1 MGIADLS
8 LRRPVLSIVMSLILM
23 LFGGIGYK
31 FLSVRD
37 YPAIDPPVI
46 TVRTAYTGANSD
58 IIESQITE
66 PLEKAINGIQGVRTI
81 SSTSS
86 QGVSNITVEFEL
98 GIDLEAA
105 ANDVRD
111 KVSQALRQ
119 LPQDLDAPP
128 VVSKADVS
136 ADPIIILAVQSTQ
149 FNLFEINDFAV
160 NVLQERLQTIPDV
173 SRINIFGEKRYA
185 MRLWFKPDR
194 LQAYNITVNDI
205 QQALLRENVEL
216 PAGKV
221 FGNQTELTIRTL
233 GKLSTE
239 KDFEEVII
247 RSTADGI
254 VRLKDVAEVELGV
267 EIEETNWKLNGNGGL
282 AMAIV
287 PQPGSNYVKISNNF
301 YKRLEELKK
310 EIPEHIRF
318 EVLYDVTKYIK
329 KSIEEVAETLLIAF
343 GLVVLIIY
351 LFFRNW
357 LIAIR
362 PLIDIPV
369 SLIAT
374 FFIMYLAGFS
384 INILTMLG
392 IVLATGLVV
401 DDGIVVTEN
410 IFRKLEQGYPIR
422 KAAVEGTKEIVF
434 AVISTSITL
443 AVVFLPIM
451 FLQGFVGSLFREF
464 GVVVAGAVL
473 ISAFVSLTL
482 TPILSVWL
490 NRPKDKPSWF
500 YRITEPFFVGME
512 NLYAKT
518 LQAFLRVRWVGI
530 GLVIACVGMI
540 YFFLQKIPSEL
551 APLEDRSNFRM
562 SLTAPE
568 GVSFDYMTEYVDK
581 FATFVRD
588 SVPEARGVFSS
599 TAPTFI
605 GGGSNTAFVRAI
617 LVEPKERKRSQ
628 QQIVDYV
635 NKKLSQ
641 FNDGRIFVVQ
651 EQTISVGLGSRGALP
666 VQFVIQNFDFEK
678 IKKVLPT
685 FLEEA
690 RKSGVFLAVDAN
702 LKFNKPELEV
712 SIDRLKA
719 KDAGVSTADIAEA
732 LQAAYSGRRMGYF
745 IMNGKQYQVI
755 GQVKREF
762 RDEPTDLSQIYVRN
776 NRGELIQLS
785 NLVSIRETS
794 NPPQLFHYN
803 RYKSATISAS
813 LAPGKTIGDGIA
825 TMQAIGKKLLDD
837 SFATSLSGP
846 SRDYAESSSNTA
858 FAFFLALL
866 LVYLVLSA
874 QFESFIDPF
883 VIMFTVP
890 LALAGALLSLWLL
903 GQTLNIFSQIG
914 MIMLIGL
921 VTKNGILIVEF
932 ANQKQEQGIPK
943 AKALVEASKQRLRPI
958 LMTSLATMLG
968 ALPIALSLGAA
979 AQSRMPLGT
988 VIVGGVLFSLLLTLY
1003 VVPTMYSY
1011 LSRPKKPHSQET
1023 EKEAEEEL
1031 VL

>member
-1 MGIADLS
+1 MSLASLS
-8 LRRPVLSIVMSLILM
+8 LRRPVLAVVMSIILM

-46 TVRTAYTGANSD
+46 TVRTQYTGANSD

-86 QGVSNITVEFEL
+86 QGVSTITVEFTL
-98 GIDLEAA
+98 DSDLEAA

-149 FNLFEINDFAV
+149 FNLFEINDFAI

-194 LQAYNITVNDI
+194 LQAYGLTVGDI
-205 QQALLRENVEL
+205 QQALARENIEL
-216 PAGKV
+216 PGGKV
-221 FGNQTELTIRTL
+221 FGNRTELTIRTL
-233 GKLSTE
+233 GKLTTE
-239 KDFEEVII
+239 KDFEEVVL
-247 RSTADGI
+247 RSGQDGI
-254 VRLKDVAEVELGV
+254 VRLKDVADVELGT

-287 PQPGSNYVKISNNF
+287 PQPGSNYVTISNEF

-310 EIPEHIRF
+310 EIPDHIRF
-318 EVLYDVTKYIK
+318 EVLFDTTKYIK
-329 KSIEEVAETLLIAF
+329 QSIEEVAETLLIAF
-343 GLVVLIIY
+343 GLVVIIIY

-410 IFRKLEQGYPIR
+410 IYRKLEQGYSIR
-422 KAAVEGTKEIVF
+422 KAAQEGTNEIIF

-443 AVVFLPIM
+443 AVVFLPIL

-464 GVVVAGAVL
+464 GVVVGGAVL

-482 TPILSVWL
+482 TPVLSVWL
-490 NRPKDKPSWF
+490 NRPNDKPSWF
-500 YRITEPFFVGME
+500 YRVTEPFFQGME
-512 NLYAKT
+512 SLYYKSLKT
-518 LQAFLRVRWVGI
+518 FLKVRPVALGI
-530 GLVIACVGMI
+530 IAACVAMI
-540 YFFLQKIPSEL
+540 YWLFNSLPSEL

-562 SLTAPE
+562 SITAPE
-568 GVSFDYMTEYVDK
+568 GTSFDYMAEYVDR
-581 FATFVRD
+581 FATFIKD
-588 SVPEARGVFSS
+588 SIPEAKGVFSS
-599 TAPTFI
+599 TAAVFA
-605 GGGSNTAFVRAI
+605 GGAPNTAFARAI
-617 LVEPKERKRSQ
+617 LVEPHERTRSQ
-628 QQIVDYV
+628 QELVDYV
-635 NKKLSQ
+635 NKKLAL

-678 IKKVLPT
+678 IKKVIPD
-685 FLEEA
+685 FLEQA
-690 RKSGVFLAVDAN
+690 RKSGTFQAVDVN
-702 LKFNKPELEV
+702 LKFNKPELEISV
-712 SIDRLKA
+712 DRLKA

-745 IMNGKQYQVI
+745 IMNGKQYQII
-755 GQVKREF
+755 GQVSREN
-762 RDEPTDLSQIYVRN
+762 RDEPSDLSKIYIRN
-776 NRGELIQLS
+776 NRNELVQLGT
-785 NLVSIRETS
+785 LLQIRETS

-825 TMQAIGKKLLDD
+825 TMQNIAKQLLDD
-837 SFATSLSGP
+837 SFATSLAGP

-858 FAFFLALL
+858 FAFVLALL
-866 LVYLVLSA
+866 LIYLVLAA
-874 QFESFIDPF
+874 QFESFIDPLI
-883 VIMFTVP
+883 IMLTVP
-890 LALAGALLSLWLL
+890 LALAGALLSLWIF
-903 GQTLNIFSQIG
+903 GQTINIFSQIG

-932 ANQKQEQGIPK
+932 ANQKREKGIDK
-943 AKALVEASKQRLRPI
+943 RNALLDASKQRLRPI

-979 AQSRMPLGT
+979 AQSRMPLGI
-988 VIVGGVLFSLLLTLY
+988 VIVGGLLFSLLLTLY
-1003 VVPTMYSY
+1003 VIPAMYSY
-1011 LSRPKKPHSQET
+1011 LSGKKKVHN
-1023 EKEAEEEL
+1023 EEL
-1031 VL
+1031 EHV

>member
-374 FFIMYLAGFS
+374 F
-384 INILTMLG
+384 
-392 IVLATGLVV
+392 
-401 DDGIVVTEN
+401 
-410 IFRKLEQGYPIR
+410 
-422 KAAVEGTKEIVF
+422 
-434 AVISTSITL
+434 
-443 AVVFLPIM
+443 
-451 FLQGFVGSLFREF
+451 
-464 GVVVAGAVL
+464 
-473 ISAFVSLTL
+473 
-482 TPILSVWL
+482 
-490 NRPKDKPSWF
+490 
-500 YRITEPFFVGME
+500 
-512 NLYAKT
+512 
-518 LQAFLRVRWVGI
+518 
-530 GLVIACVGMI
+530 
-540 YFFLQKIPSEL
+540 
-551 APLEDRSNFRM
+551 
-562 SLTAPE
+562 
-568 GVSFDYMTEYVDK
+568 
-581 FATFVRD
+581 
-588 SVPEARGVFSS
+588 
-599 TAPTFI
+599 
-605 GGGSNTAFVRAI
+605 
-617 LVEPKERKRSQ
+617 
-628 QQIVDYV
+628 
-635 NKKLSQ
+635 
-641 FNDGRIFVVQ
+641 
-651 EQTISVGLGSRGALP
+651 
-666 VQFVIQNFDFEK
+666 
-678 IKKVLPT
+678 
-685 FLEEA
+685 
-690 RKSGVFLAVDAN
+690 
-702 LKFNKPELEV
+702 
-712 SIDRLKA
+712 
-719 KDAGVSTADIAEA
+719 
-732 LQAAYSGRRMGYF
+732 
-745 IMNGKQYQVI
+745 
-755 GQVKREF
+755 
-762 RDEPTDLSQIYVRN
+762 
-776 NRGELIQLS
+776 
-785 NLVSIRETS
+785 
-794 NPPQLFHYN
+794 
-803 RYKSATISAS
+803 
-813 LAPGKTIGDGIA
+813 
-825 TMQAIGKKLLDD
+825 
-837 SFATSLSGP
+837 
-846 SRDYAESSSNTA
+846 
-858 FAFFLALL
+858 
-866 LVYLVLSA
+866 
-874 QFESFIDPF
+874 
-883 VIMFTVP
+883 
-890 LALAGALLSLWLL
+890 
-903 GQTLNIFSQIG
+903 
-914 MIMLIGL
+914 
-921 VTKNGILIVEF
+921 
-932 ANQKQEQGIPK
+932 
-943 AKALVEASKQRLRPI
+943 
-958 LMTSLATMLG
+958 
-968 ALPIALSLGAA
+968 
-979 AQSRMPLGT
+979 
-988 VIVGGVLFSLLLTLY
+988 
-1003 VVPTMYSY
+1003 
-1011 LSRPKKPHSQET
+1011 
-1023 EKEAEEEL
+1023 
-1031 VL
+1031 

>member
-1 MGIADLS
+1 MSLASLS
-8 LRRPVLSIVMSLILM
+8 LKRPVFAVVMSIILM

-46 TVRTAYTGANSD
+46 TVRTQYTGANSD

-66 PLEKAINGIQGVRTI
+66 PLEKVINGIQGVRTI

-86 QGVSNITVEFEL
+86 QGSSTITVEFTL
-98 GIDLEAA
+98 DSDLEAA

-160 NVLQERLQTIPDV
+160 NVLQERLQTIQDV

-194 LQAYNITVNDI
+194 LQAYGLTVGDV
-205 QQALLRENVEL
+205 QQALARENIEL
-216 PAGKV
+216 PGGKV
-221 FGNQTELTIRTL
+221 FGNKTELTIRTL
-233 GKLSTE
+233 GKLTTE
-239 KDFEEVII
+239 KDFEEVVL
-247 RSTADGI
+247 RAGQDGI
-254 VRLKDVAEVELGV
+254 VRLKEVADVELGT

-287 PQPGSNYVKISNNF
+287 PQPGSNYVVISNEF

-310 EIPEHIRF
+310 EIPDHIRF
-318 EVLYDVTKYIK
+318 EVLFDTTKYIK
-329 KSIEEVAETLLIAF
+329 QSIEEVAETLLIAF
-343 GLVVLIIY
+343 GLVVIIIY

-410 IFRKLEQGYPIR
+410 IYRKLEQGYPIR
-422 KAAVEGTKEIVF
+422 KAAKEGANEILF

-443 AVVFLPIM
+443 AVVFLPIL

-464 GVVVAGAVL
+464 GVVVGGAVL

-482 TPILSVWL
+482 TPVLSVWL
-490 NRPKDKPSWF
+490 NRPNDKPSWF
-500 YRITEPFFVGME
+500 YRVTEPFFQGME
-512 NLYAKT
+512 NIYYKSLR
-518 LQAFLRVRWVGI
+518 AFLKVRP
-530 GLVIACVGMI
+530 IALGMVAACMAII
-540 YFFLQKIPSEL
+540 YFLFTSLPSEL
-551 APLEDRSNFRM
+551 APMEDRSNFRM
-562 SLTAPE
+562 TITAPE
-568 GVSFDYMTEYVDK
+568 GTSYDYMVEYVDR
-581 FATFVRD
+581 FATFVKD
-588 SVPEARGVFSS
+588 SVPEARGVFSA
-599 TAPTFI
+599 TAAPFA
-605 GGGSNTAFVRAI
+605 GGAPNTAFSRAI
-617 LVEPKERKRSQ
+617 LVEPKERTRSQ
-628 QQIVDYV
+628 QELVDYV
-635 NKKLSQ
+635 NKKLSL

-678 IKKVLPT
+678 IKKVIPE
-685 FLEEA
+685 FLEQA
-690 RKSGVFLAVDAN
+690 RKSGTFQAVDVN
-702 LKFNKPELEV
+702 LKFNKPELEISV
-712 SIDRLKA
+712 DRLKA
-719 KDAGVSTADIAEA
+719 KDAGVATADIAEA

-755 GQVKREF
+755 GQVSRED
-762 RDEPTDLSQIYVRN
+762 RDEPTDLTKIYIRN
-776 NRGELIQLS
+776 NRNELIQLS
-785 NLVSIRETS
+785 TLLQIRESS

-813 LAPGKTIGDGIA
+813 LAPGKTIGDGIE
-825 TMQAIGKKLLDD
+825 TMQEIAKKLLDD
-837 SFATSLSGP
+837 TFATSLSGP

-858 FAFFLALL
+858 FAFVLALFL
-866 LVYLVLSA
+866 IYLVLAA
-874 QFESFIDPF
+874 QFESFIDPLI
-883 VIMFTVP
+883 IMFTVP
-890 LALAGALLSLWLL
+890 LALAGALLSLWIF
-903 GQTLNIFSQIG
+903 GQTINIFSQIG

-932 ANQKQEQGIPK
+932 ANQKREQGIDK
-943 AKALVEASKQRLRPI
+943 KNALLDAAKQRLRPI

-979 AQSRMPLGT
+979 AQSRMPLGI
-988 VIVGGVLFSLLLTLY
+988 VIVGGLLFSLLLTLY
-1003 VVPTMYSY
+1003 VIPVMYSY
-1011 LSRPKKPHSQET
+1011 LSGKKKVHN
-1023 EKEAEEEL
+1023 EEL
-1031 VL
+1031 EHV